1 MQKQPNIALFIDT
14 DNFVGFC
21 DQIGLPM
28 ELDTIIEKI
37 TEGGERVSGGKI
49 TVRRSYGDLHK
60 LVKNKLIN
68 EHNFRQM
75 LLNNL
80 IQHEDVIYVNQQKN
94 SADIRLVIEA
104 LDVAY
109 TNQHI
114 EIFVIIANDKDFIPL
129 FAKLRQMG
137 KQVIGVGG
145 SKIGTSSLYAKS
157 CDAVYY
163 YENICNS
170 DHINATANLQER
182 DLSPEAGFRLL
193 LNAINSLTTN
203 GRNPELEVGNVVRE
217 LNRQNSDFD
226 VRNFGFVSF
235 RQMCEEAELQKII
248 KMIFKN
254 DVWYHILLPEAVKEV
269 PTVAEIPAPVETTKP
284 VILEKEESVDT
295 AASLRSWI
303 ENKMSGLKEQKIH
316 LPSFE
321 ERLDIYSGLHF
332 IDDQDYNLKD
342 LSYKIYNEV
351 RDSAGLS
358 QQAIY
363 KTLYSLYRGGAFSC
377 SPGESPMNP
386 IIRGMAVYSDE
397 KDKITEY
404 LEEKFVS
411 NSMRVYRGETGHIL
425 DAQTWSKA
433 IYNSTEKT
441 ELMNTWIRQI

>member
-1 MQKQPNIALFIDT
+1 MQKQQNIALFIDT

-21 DQIGLPM
+21 DRIGLPM

-37 TEGGERVSGGKI
+37 TEGGERVPGGKI
-49 TVRRSYGDLHK
+49 TIRRSYGDLHK
-60 LVKNKLIN
+60 LVELKLIN

-80 IQHEDVIYVNQQKN
+80 IQHEDVIYVNQHKN
-94 SADIRLVIEA
+94 SADIRLVIDA
-104 LDVAY
+104 LDIAY

-114 EIFVIIANDKDFIPL
+114 ETFVIIANDKDFIPL

-163 YENICNS
+163 YENICITPTGAKE
-170 DHINATANLQER
+170 HEPER

-193 LNAINSLTTN
+193 LNAINSLTTD
-203 GRNPELEVGNVVRE
+203 GGNPNLEVGNVVRE

-226 VRNFGFVSF
+226 VRNFGFISF
-235 RQMCEEAELQKII
+235 KQMCEEAQKQNVI
-248 KMIFKN
+248 KMIFKGES
-254 DVWYHILLPEAVKEV
+254 WHHIVLPEEEKAVPV
-269 PTVAEIPAPVETTKP
+269 LQEIPAPIKP
-284 VILEKEESVDT
+284 VKPETSKEDALIENANVLFT
-295 AASLRSWI
+295 WI
-303 ENKMSGLKEQKIH
+303 ENKMSGLKDQKIH
-316 LPSFE
+316 LPSFD

-332 IDDQDYNLKD
+332 VDDQDYNLND

-386 IIRGMAVYSDE
+386 IIRGMAVYSDDRQ
-397 KDKITEY
+397 KVLDN

-411 NSMRVYRGETGHIL
+411 NTMRVYRGETGHIL
-425 DAQTWSKA
+425 DAQIWSRA
-433 IYNSTEKT
+433 LYQTTEKA
-441 ELMNTWIRQI
+441 ELLNTWIRQI